1 MSINAQLP
9 ETREFGQGA
18 KYVSAELFSAV
29 TSGDTQRVRE
39 LLDSDPAAARMKD
52 TEGATP
58 LHCATL
64 NGEREIAELLL
75 ASGAD
80 INARDD
86 EFGATPAGWAIEY
99 LREHGGLLAIEIDDV
114 LFAIRGK
121 DVRWVQRFLTR
132 LPALA
137 QARDAQGK
145 ALAEHAVESGNDE
158 IIRLFKT
165 DGT

>member
-1 MSINAQLP
+1 MKNA
-9 ETREFGQGA
+9 
-18 KYVSAELFSAV
+18 
-29 TSGDTQRVRE
+29 
-39 LLDSDPAAARMKD
+39 
-52 TEGATP
+52 EGATP
-58 LHCATL
+58 LHYATL
-64 NGEREIAELLL
+64 NGDGEIAQLLL

-114 LFAIRGK
+114 LFTIRENH
-121 DVRWVQRFLTR
+121 VQWVQRFLNR

-137 QARDAQGK
+137 RARDTQWK
-145 ALAEHAVESGNDE
+145 ALAQHAAESGNDE

-165 DGT
+165 DAT